1 MSRMAEQWIVRVD
14 GREYGPVGADELREW
29 RREGRLIR
37 ENEVREAD
45 GERWIRAEELPEVF
59 ADEPAVAPP
68 LPVRRLNFG
77 EIVAASWHIFH
88 RGFGRFFLLGL
99 LVAVPAFFLQIA
111 VPFLEMPKSGAPIG
125 PVVISGA
132 IAFVSLA
139 LLVIAWPIS
148 IAGLQLLAA
157 DLHAGRN
164 PTFSEI
170 FHRAKSLW
178 ARVFLLALIVY
189 GSYFLWTIVPLMLA
203 FSLAAGEPSL
213 ATVLLA
219 LCLLG
224 FTVYTVARLF
234 INFLFWQ
241 QAAVLG
247 GDDATEALRESKA
260 LARGGTERPWTQ
272 RPVFRGAVIA
282 SVWLLLIIGINIAI
296 ELPAVF
302 YRFRNVTNLEQAT
315 SLLQSITTMNA
326 EDPLANL
333 TTFFSTLAHTVL
345 RPWLAAI
352 FVVLYLDTKK
362 NPQK

>member
-1 MSRMAEQWIVRVD
+1 MAEQWIVRVE
-14 GREYGPVGADELREW
+14 GREYGPVGVDELREW

-37 ENEVREAD
+37 ENELRETD
-45 GERWIRAEELPEVF
+45 SERWIRAEELPEVF
-59 ADEPAVAPP
+59 ADEPSVAPP

-77 EIVAASWHIFH
+77 EIVAASWHIF
-88 RGFGRFFLLGL
+88 RQGFGRFFLFGL
-99 LVAVPAFFLQIA
+99 LVAVPAFLLQIV
-111 VPFLEMPKSGAPIG
+111 VPFLEVPKAGAPIA
-125 PVVISGA
+125 PVVISA
-132 IAFVSLA
+132 AVAFVSLA

-157 DLHAGRN
+157 DLHAERN

-170 FHRAKSLW
+170 FHRAKPLW
-178 ARVFLLALIVY
+178 GRVFLLALIVY

-203 FSLAAGEPSL
+203 VSLAAGEPSL

-219 LCLLG
+219 LCLLC

-241 QAAVLG
+241 QAAALG
-247 GDDATEALRESKA
+247 GGEATEALRESKM
-260 LARGGTERPWTQ
+260 LARGGAELPWTQ
-272 RPVFRGAVIA
+272 RPLFRGAVIA
-282 SVWLLLIIGINIAI
+282 SVWLLLIIGINVAI

-302 YRFRNVTNLEQAT
+302 YRLRNVTNLEQAT
-315 SLLQSITTMNA
+315 NLLQSMTAMNG
-326 EDPLANL
+326 EDPLASL
-333 TTFFSTLAHTVL
+333 TTFFSTLAHAVL

-362 NPQK
+362 NAPK